1 MFWETVV
8 VFGIALGAS
17 AGMLLMCFY
26 RLVGSYLSNVTFY
39 DERARERR
47 TRRDTATKLSILYH
61 PKGDVGVVREQ
72 IMCLSRLVYEKIGE
86 LYPFEII
93 CLTPPELI
101 HQFRSLRK
109 ENVEFVPCQW
119 RGLKRLIIGL
129 LASKGENVVVARY
142 LPYLVEDIR
151 AGLGH
156 SYFVFAKP
164 TQQALFEDRVWSIT
178 KPIAFSHVAGSRV
191 FERTHSFL
199 PLKGFY
205 AEVVRICRARQ
216 VQIHVRRLECVKQEM
231 LPHERWVARF
241 SDWVIMK
248 LFAANVW
255 TFSV

>member
-1 MFWETVV
+1 MFLETVV
-8 VFGIALGAS
+8 VFAIALGAS
-17 AGMLLMCFY
+17 AGMLFMCLY
-26 RLVGSYLSNVTFY
+26 RLVGSYFSNVTFY

-47 TRRDTATKLSILYH
+47 TKRDKETKLSILYH
-61 PKGDVGVVREQ
+61 TKGDVAVVREQ

-93 CLTPPELI
+93 CLTPAELI
-101 HQFRSLRK
+101 HEFRSLRK

-151 AGLGH
+151 AGLGQ
-156 SYFVFAKP
+156 SYFVFAKS
-164 TQQALFEDRVWSIT
+164 TQQALCEDKAWSIT

-199 PLKGFY
+199 PLKWFY
-205 AEVVRICRARQ
+205 AEVVRICRAMQ
-216 VQIHVRRLECVKQEM
+216 VQIHVKRLKCVKKEM
-231 LPHERWVARF
+231 LAHERLVARF
-241 SDWVIMK
+241 ADWVIMK
-248 LFAANVW
+248 LFAANAW
-255 TFSV
+255 TLSV